1 MGKSAFRKSVFI
13 YDFLLKL
20 YPKSYRHEFGEEMRY
35 VFSEL
40 LKETNKEKGEQ
51 GIITLWSRTI
61 LDVGKTAITQH
72 IENQKGGDLMNSKNS
87 KNLPHKN
94 TSKRLGIWAL
104 VVLGILMIPLVGRF
118 PWTTGDF
125 VFAGA
130 VLFACATIYEVSTR
144 KMKNKWHRI
153 AVGAGVLA
161 FIVLVL
167 GWAATGPDG
176 AR

>member
-40 LKETNKEKGEQ
+40 LKETYKEKGEQ

-87 KNLPHKN
+87 KKSATQKYFKKTRNL
-94 TSKRLGIWAL
+94 
-104 VVLGILMIPLVGRF
+104 
-118 PWTTGDF
+118 
-125 VFAGA
+125 
-130 VLFACATIYEVSTR
+130 
-144 KMKNKWHRI
+144 
-153 AVGAGVLA
+153 GAGRSWYPHDT
-161 FIVLVL
+161 L
-167 GWAATGPDG
+167 GRKISLDNWGFRLCRSSPF
-176 AR
+176 RLCHNI